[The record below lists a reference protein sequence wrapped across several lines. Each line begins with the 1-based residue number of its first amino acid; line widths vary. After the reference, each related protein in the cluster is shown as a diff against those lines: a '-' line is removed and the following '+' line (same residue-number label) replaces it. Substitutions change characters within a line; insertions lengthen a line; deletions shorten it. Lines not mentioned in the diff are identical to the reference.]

1 MKRTALYNMVQQQI
15 RPWDVHNRELLRLL
29 HSLPREDFLP
39 TELRPFA
46 YMDIELP
53 LVLNDGDNTGTKLMP
68 PRLLARMVQ
77 ELDLQG
83 TENVALVGLGDGYL
97 AALLAKFART
107 VTAYEIN
114 EKILRFAQNNLNQA
128 NVHNIN
134 YELSNGLKAS
144 SDKFDVL
151 VLAGSIARL
160 TPALLNKIAVGGQML
175 AVVGEPSAPMMSAV
189 LVTRTDEQ
197 SWAQKPL
204 FETILS
210 PLSDEERKK
219 SATPIAGKVSQF
231 TF

>member
-1 MKRTALYNMVQQQI
+1 MKRTALYNMVEQQI
-15 RPWDVHNRELLRLL
+15 RPWDVHNFALLDTL
-29 HSLPREDFLP
+29 HQLPRADFLP
-39 TELRPFA
+39 ESLRPFA

-53 LVLNDGDNTGTKLMP
+53 LVIDGKDTRTKLMP

-83 TENVALVGLGDGYL
+83 TENVALIGLGDGYL
-97 AALLAKFART
+97 AALLAKFARM

-128 NVHNIN
+128 NVHNVN
-134 YELSNGLKAS
+134 YELGNGLKAS

-175 AVVGEPSAPMMSAV
+175 AVIGEASAPTMSAV

>member
-1 MKRTALYNMVQQQI
+1 MMKRTALYNMVEQQI
-15 RPWDVHNRELLRLL
+15 RPWDVYNPALLEAL
-29 HSLPREDFLP
+29 HHLPRESFLP
-39 TELRPFA
+39 NDLRPFA

-53 LVLNDGDNTGTKLMP
+53 LVLDGQDTHTKLMP

-77 ELDLQG
+77 ELDLHG

-114 EKILRFAQNNLNQA
+114 ERILRFAQSNLNQA
-128 NVHNIN
+128 NVHNVN
-134 YELSNGLKAS
+134 YELTNGLKAS
-144 SDKFDVL
+144 SDKFDVV
-151 VLAGSIARL
+151 VLAGSVPRL
-160 TPALLNKIAVGGQML
+160 TPALLNKITVGGQML
-175 AVVGEPSAPMMSAV
+175 AVVGSASAATMSAL

-197 SWAQKPL
+197 SWSQKAV

-210 PLSDEERKK
+210 PLSDDEHKRGDAPA
-219 SATPIAGKVSQF
+219 SQHTTPF

>member
-1 MKRTALYNMVQQQI
+1 
-15 RPWDVHNRELLRLL
+15 
-29 HSLPREDFLP
+29 
-39 TELRPFA
+39 
-46 YMDIELP
+46 
-53 LVLNDGDNTGTKLMP
+53 
-68 PRLLARMVQ
+68 MVQ

-134 YELSNGLKAS
+134 YELGNGLKAS

-175 AVVGEPSAPMMSAV
+175 AVIGEASAPTMSAV